1 MVTSSRIGTSSSLV
15 SLGDNCNPNRNI
27 DFFIAGL
34 AILKSMNYFET
45 RKSCIMDNSVEKKYK
60 FKLALQWFK
69 ENDWKPFL
77 FQLETWKAY
86 LNGKSGLL
94 NAPTGSGK
102 TYALWIPLV
111 LRLLEQ
117 QKFNFNKKPA
127 GLQLIWITPLRALAK
142 DIQKALIHFCDHLQ
156 LDWTI
161 EIRTGDTPAS
171 QRTKQL
177 QRPPVCLITTPES
190 LHILFSQK
198 KSISF
203 FKHVHAIVVDEWH
216 ELMGTKRGVQTELAV
231 ARMRNLSNHTVQVWG
246 ISATIGNLQE
256 AARVLLGPNND
267 EHPTIIRAQIQ
278 KKTEIESIIPEKIDR
293 FPWAGHL
300 GLKLLPQ
307 ILPIIERSKTTLLF
321 TNTRSQTE
329 IWYRGILNKKPE
341 YAGVMAMHHGSI
353 DNNIRV
359 WVEEALSAGKLKLVV
374 CTSSLDLGVDFSPV
388 ETIIQVGGP
397 KGVSRFMQ
405 RAGRSGHQ
413 PGGLSR
419 IFFVPTHS
427 LELVEGAALRMAD
440 KNNIHEN
447 RTPIEN
453 SLDVLVQYLM
463 TLSVGPGFL
472 KDDIWSEIKN
482 THAYQNISQKEWNW
496 ALEFI
501 TTGGKS
507 LSNYTEYSRVHKH
520 DGKFEV
526 SSRKASSKHRL
537 SIGTIVGDPVL
548 NVRFNSGGYLGTI
561 EESFISSLNVGDVF
575 WFSGRPLEFIKLKDM
590 TVYVAKSKR
599 KNGRIPAWG
608 GGRLP
613 LSSKLADLIRTK
625 LEDAKRGIFD
635 EIEMKKLRS
644 TLELQQKWSEIPG
657 SSTLLIEK
665 TTSNNGHHIFIY
677 PFEGRFVHEILSAL
691 VAFRIAKHKP
701 ITFSIAMND
710 YGFELLSD
718 QDIPV
723 EDALELDLFTM
734 DNLLE
739 DMDECINNAGLAKMK
754 FRDIATIAGLI
765 FKGYP
770 GKYVSNKHLQSSSGL
785 LYEVFNQYDPQNLLL
800 KQAREEVITLQ
811 LDYQRLIDALKR
823 INSQEIVLKETDK
836 FTPFAFP
843 IMADGLRQ
851 KMTSEKTSDQIL
863 KMQKQLE
870 ELAD

>member
-1 MVTSSRIGTSSSLV
+1 MM
-15 SLGDNCNPNRNI
+15 
-27 DFFIAGL
+27 
-34 AILKSMNYFET
+34 K
-45 RKSCIMDNSVEKKYK
+45 NSIEKRYK
-60 FKLALQWFK
+60 FKIALQWFMD
-69 ENDWKPFL
+69 NGWQPFP
-77 FQLETWKAY
+77 FQLKTWEAY
-86 LNGKSGLL
+86 LHGKSGLL

-102 TYALWIPLV
+102 TYAMWIPVV
-111 LRLLEQ
+111 LELLEL
-117 QKFNFNKKPA
+117 QKFNYQKSPR
-127 GLQLIWITPLRALAK
+127 GLQIIWITPLRALAK
-142 DIQKALIHFCDHLQ
+142 DIQKALNHFCDHLN
-156 LDWTI
+156 LDWEI
-161 EIRTGDTPAS
+161 EIRTGDTTTS
-171 QRTKQL
+171 QRTRQL
-177 QRPPVCLITTPES
+177 QSPPVCLITTPES

-198 KSISF
+198 KSLQF
-203 FKHVHAIVVDEWH
+203 FKNTRAIIVDEWH
-216 ELMGTKRGVQTELAV
+216 ELMGTKRGVQTELAIS
-231 ARMRNLSNHTVQVWG
+231 RIKNLSINTIKTWG
-246 ISATIGNLQE
+246 ISATIGNLDE
-256 AARVLLGPNND
+256 AAQVLLGPNHPKN
-267 EHPTIIRAQIQ
+267 PTIIRAQIE
-278 KKTEIESIIPEKIDR
+278 KKTEIESIIPKKIER

-307 ILPIIERSKTTLLF
+307 ILPIIERSRTTLLF

-413 PGGLSR
+413 PGGLSQ
-419 IFFVPTHS
+419 IYFVPTHS
-427 LELVEGAALRMAD
+427 LELIEGAALRMAD

-447 RTPIEN
+447 RSPIEN
-453 SLDVLVQYLM
+453 SLDVLVQYLV
-463 TLSVGPGFL
+463 TLSVGAGFEEE
-472 KDDIWSEIKN
+472 DAWNEIKN
-482 THAYQNISQKEWNW
+482 THAYRNTSKKEWRW
-496 ALEFI
+496 ALDFI
-501 TTGGKS
+501 TSGGKS
-507 LSNYTEYSRVHKH
+507 LSNYSEYSKVDQH
-520 DGKFEV
+520 DGKYEV
-526 SSRKASSKHRL
+526 LSRRTSTKHRL

-561 EESFISSLNVGDVF
+561 EESFISSLNVGDEF
-575 WFSGRPLEFIKLKDM
+575 WFSGRPLEFIRLKDM

-613 LSSKLADLIRTK
+613 LSSKLADLIRQK
-625 LEDAKRGIFD
+625 LEEAKHGVFE

-657 SSTLLIEK
+657 GSTLLIEK
-665 TTSNNGHHIFIY
+665 TSSHNGYHIFIY

-691 VAFRIAKHKP
+691 VAFRIGKLIP

-718 QDIPV
+718 QEIPI
-723 EDALELDLFTM
+723 EDALELDLFSLE
-734 DNLLE
+734 NLLA
-739 DMDECINNAGLAKMK
+739 DMEECINNAGLAKMK

-770 GKYVSNKHLQSSSGL
+770 GKFVSNKHLQSSSGL
-785 LYEVFNQYDPQNLLL
+785 LFDVFNQYDPDNLLL
-800 KQAREEVITLQ
+800 KQAKEEVITLQ
-811 LDYQRLIDALKR
+811 LDYQRLLDALKR
-823 INSQEIVLKETDK
+823 INSQEIILKETDR

-851 KMTSEKTSDQIL
+851 KMSTEKISDQLIRL
-863 KMQKQLE
+863 QKQLE
-870 ELAD
+870 ESAD